1 MFRVLTCLTT
11 QHDLRLVVVAG
22 LVCYLSSLTAITL
35 FNRARSMSGHA
46 RAIWIVAAGTAT
58 GCGIWATHFL
68 AMLAYDPGVP
78 VAYDI
83 NLTILSLMA
92 AAGITSAGLA
102 VAILVPIRWG
112 APIGGAIIGAG
123 VACMHYL
130 GMWAVELPGRVTW
143 DPALVTASIVLG
155 MALGMVALVVAVR
168 WQGRRALFLSA
179 FILTLAIVSHHF
191 TAMGAVEI
199 VPDPT
204 RAITALSLSPS
215 SLAIAIAS
223 IAVAILGMSL
233 MSAFADRRLDDQ
245 GRLLAL
251 TLNNMTQGVVMFD
264 SAGRLVVSNDRYRL
278 MYALSPDIVKPG
290 TKLVDIVQHRFKT
303 GSLQR
308 DPAAYCAELM
318 DSMATGKV
326 VSFVTESPDGRA
338 ISVINRAIPGARY
351 WVGTHDDITDR
362 RAAEQKSALLG
373 QQEVRRAAIDDAIV
387 WFRSSIEGILE
398 TVTDS
403 VAAMKSTATVLSA
416 TSNETAVHTDGA
428 VRTSND
434 AFDGA
439 DTAATAAHELSKSIA
454 EINRQLAS
462 ASEVVQAATAEAQST
477 NDVIGGL
484 AAAAQK
490 IDDVV
495 KLIQS
500 VAGQTNLLAL
510 NATIEAARA
519 GTAGKGFAVVASE
532 VKALAVQTAKATDVI
547 AAQIAA
553 VQSATQSAVRA
564 IGSIAGRME
573 DIRQFTSAV
582 ATSVEQQHSATSDI
596 SDNVAAAASGT
607 KSVVGALQRVS
618 GAIADMRSSADT
630 VLATAAAVEKAA
642 ESLRGSVDSF
652 LRKVA
657 V

>member
-1 MFRVLTCLTT
+1 MLRVLTGSAV
-11 QHDLRLVVVAG
+11 Q
-22 LVCYLSSLTAITL
+22 
-35 FNRARSMSGHA
+35 
-46 RAIWIVAAGTAT
+46 
-58 GCGIWATHFL
+58 
-68 AMLAYDPGVP
+68 YDW
-78 VAYDI
+78 
-83 NLTILSLMA
+83 LLA
-92 AAGITSAGLA
+92 AAVVCLILA
-102 VAILVPIRWG
+102 AISLLTRRRN
-112 APIGGAIIGAG
+112 GG
-123 VACMHYL
+123 
-130 GMWAVELPGRVTW
+130 
-143 DPALVTASIVLG
+143 
-155 MALGMVALVVAVR
+155 
-168 WQGRRALFLSA
+168 
-179 FILTLAIVSHHF
+179 
-191 TAMGAVEI
+191 
-199 VPDPT
+199 
-204 RAITALSLSPS
+204 
-215 SLAIAIAS
+215 
-223 IAVAILGMSL
+223 
-233 MSAFADRRLDDQ
+233 

-264 SAGRLVVSNDRYRL
+264 VAGHLVVCNDRYRL
-278 MYALSPDIVKPG
+278 MYGLSPDIAKPG
-290 TKLVDIVQHRFKT
+290 AKLVDIVRHRFET

-318 DSMATGKV
+318 SSMATGKV
-326 VSFVTESPDGRA
+326 VSFVTEAQDGRA
-338 ISVINRAIPGARY
+338 ISVVNRAIPGGRY
-351 WVGTHDDITDR
+351 WVGTHDDITER

-373 QQEVRRAAIDDAIV
+373 EQEARRAAVDDAIV
-387 WFRSSIEGILE
+387 WFRSSVEGILK

-416 TSNETAVHTDGA
+416 TSNETTAYTDGA

-434 AFDGA
+434 AFGGVQV
-439 DTAATAAHELSKSIA
+439 AATAADELSKSIA
-454 EINRQLAS
+454 EINRQLIS
-462 ASEVVQAATAEAQST
+462 ASEVVQAAAAEAQST
-477 NDVIGGL
+477 NDVIDGL
-484 AAAAQK
+484 AQAAQK

-519 GTAGKGFAVVASE
+519 GAAGKGFAVVASE
-532 VKALAVQTAKATDVI
+532 VKALAVQTGKATDVI

-573 DIRQFTSAV
+573 DVRQFTAAI

-607 KSVVGALQRVS
+607 KSVVAALQRVS

-642 ESLRGSVDSF
+642 DSLRGSVDSF